1 MNLQDPKL
9 LRHAAF
15 INGEWLQRPDMS
27 VTNPATGSVIGKVP
41 DCTGAETE
49 AAIAAAETAMV
60 AWRARPNAER
70 ADLLMAWHDL
80 MLTHKQDLGRILSAE
95 QGKPLA
101 EAEGEIDYG
110 ASFVRWFAEEARRIN
125 GKVIPV
131 PGKKIAC
138 LERARWGCG
147 DHHALEFPQCDDHPQ
162 GRARLGGRLY
172 RCDQTL

>member
-60 AWRARPNAER
+60 AWRARSNAER

-80 MLTHKQDLGRILSAE
+80 MLANPWLRPKVKLTMGQVLCGGSPKKPAGSMGRSSRFLV
-95 QGKPLA
+95 K
-101 EAEGEIDYG
+101 
-110 ASFVRWFAEEARRIN
+110 N
-125 GKVIPV
+125 
-131 PGKKIAC
+131 C
-138 LERARWGCG
+138 L
-147 DHHALEFPQCDDHPQ
+147 P
-162 GRARLGGRLY
+162 
-172 RCDQTL
+172 